1 MYSRFGF
8 IHFLQR
14 WLLALVLVFATWNPL
29 GYSYLSWVRG
39 PWEENLPL
47 KVLAGI
53 VLLIVYIIFA
63 RATWR
68 SVGVVGLVL
77 IGALFAAMLW
87 TLVFYGLVSFENRAF
102 LRWAGLVVLATV
114 MAIGLSWS
122 HVRRRLSGQIDTD
135 DVDE

>member
-1 MYSRFGF
+1 
-8 IHFLQR
+8 
-14 WLLALVLVFATWNPL
+14 
-29 GYSYLSWVRG
+29 
-39 PWEENLPL
+39 
-47 KVLAGI
+47 
-53 VLLIVYIIFA
+53 
-63 RATWR
+63 
-68 SVGVVGLVL
+68 VL

-102 LRWAGLVVLATV
+102 LRWGGLVVLATV